1 MSNEIWSILKELKR
15 ISDKSISEIIEE
27 AVKEYIERHEID
39 SLYFKLMASV
49 PPCDDE
55 ENEELTKLLDSLTEE
70 DLEVVRDEEI

>member
-1 MSNEIWSILKELKR
+1 MSNEIWSILEELKR
-15 ISDKSISEIIEE
+15 ISGKSISEIIEE